1 MALGSKAIIVGAG
14 IGGLAAAAALSK
26 HFTAVEIID
35 RDSLPDQIAPRL
47 GVGQGAH
54 THQLLK
60 AGELA
65 LERLLPGITQDFI
78 AAGAVPMR
86 VGKDVKVYDFGGW
99 MDSCDAG
106 FSVTSLSRPAY

>member
-47 GVGQGAH
+47 GVGQGVH

-78 AAGAVPMR
+78 AAGPSPCA
-86 VGKDVKVYDFGGW
+86 
-99 MDSCDAG
+99 
-106 FSVTSLSRPAY
+106 SVSGREGL